1 MDITEFAFRI
11 IILFFPGLIA
21 AYIINCLTVH
31 KPREPFFFVAQSL
44 ALGAASYC
52 LLGVFLK
59 YISPLLNA
67 KCEWSLPANLEFFN
81 ALTNAKT
88 TPSFEE
94 IGCACICAVFI
105 SIVATVFSTYKIF
118 YLLCNFLRISSKSGE
133 LDVWG
138 MTFSNRKI
146 QFVTIRDQAKDL
158 VYDGWIEGFSNDGK
172 KAELLL
178 RDVAVYRNSK
188 TELLYQIG
196 AMYFELKRGEIVL
209 EFRDVPL
216 LPEFKA
222 GEILPVETA
231 DASSTP
237 AEVDKSQNST

>member
-1 MDITEFAFRI
+1 MEISEFAFRL

-52 LLGVFLK
+52 FLEIVCK
-59 YISPLLNA
+59 KVSPFLNA
-67 KCEWSLPANLEFFN
+67 KYGWSWPTNMEFFN
-81 ALTNAKT
+81 ALSNSKVI
-88 TPSFEE
+88 PSFGE
-94 IGCACICAVFI
+94 IGYACICAVI
-105 SIVATVFSTYKIF
+105 IGLVVTIFSTYKIF
-118 YLLCNFLRISSKSGE
+118 YLLCKNLWITSKSGE

-146 QFVTIRDQAKDL
+146 QFVTIRDHAKDL

-178 RDVAVYRNSK
+178 RDVAVYRNSN

-216 LPEFKA
+216 LPQFKA
-222 GEILPVETA
+222 VESA
-231 DASSTP
+231 P
-237 AEVDKSQNST
+237 AEKVDAPSAPVAVDESQNVG

>member
-1 MDITEFAFRI
+1 MDITEFAFRL

-31 KPREPFFFVAQSL
+31 KPRKPFFFVAQSL

-52 LLGVFLK
+52 LLEIVCKKF
-59 YISPLLNA
+59 SPLLNA
-67 KCEWSLPANLEFFN
+67 KYGWSWPVNMEFFN
-81 ALTNAKT
+81 ALSDSNA
-88 TPSFEE
+88 TPSFGE
-94 IGCACICAVFI
+94 IGYACICAVLI
-105 SIVATVFSTYKIF
+105 GLIVTIFSTYKII
-118 YLLCNFLRISSKSGE
+118 YLLCKTLGISSKSGE

-146 QFVTIRDQAKDL
+146 QFVTIRDHAKDL

-178 RDVAVYRNSK
+178 RDVAVYRNSN

-196 AMYFELKRGEIVL
+196 AMYFELNRGEIVL

-216 LPEFKA
+216 LPQFKA
-222 GEILPVETA
+222 VETGSV
-231 DASSTP
+231 SSAPTG
-237 AEVDKSQNST
+237 VDESKNLG